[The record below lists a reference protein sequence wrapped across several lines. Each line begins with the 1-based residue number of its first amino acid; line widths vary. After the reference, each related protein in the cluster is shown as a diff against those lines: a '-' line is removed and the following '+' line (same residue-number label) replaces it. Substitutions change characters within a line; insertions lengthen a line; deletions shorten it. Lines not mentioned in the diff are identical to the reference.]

1 MKLRNSLSVRVILIV
16 FAVLLGIFLI
26 TTLITT
32 AQQNRSILERNLQ
45 ESEILSN
52 LILSG
57 IRYPMVTGDQDIIQS
72 QFDNYAGF
80 SLINVIS
87 LLDHRG
93 VIRRSTDRHIIGL
106 MSMAEDL
113 DRALNGEN
121 VRKIEK
127 RKRDGKYIFPVLS
140 LSQMNPSAIPATV
153 LKKRYWGY
161 CA

>member
-127 RKRDGKYIFPVLS
+127 RKRDGKYIFSRLVP
-140 LSQMNPSAIPATV
+140 IPNEP
-153 LKKRYWGY
+153 KCYSCHGSEKRYWGY